1 MITVRKR
8 TSVDIVDLVELGVGL
23 VIEIEAEGEG
33 EGDIT
38 NVILERM
45 SVI

>member
-1 MITVRKR
+1 
-8 TSVDIVDLVELGVGL
+8 VDIVDLVELGAGL

>member
-1 MITVRKR
+1 M
-8 TSVDIVDLVELGVGL
+8 DIVDLVELGAGL

>member
-8 TSVDIVDLVELGVGL
+8 TSVDIVDLVELGV
-23 VIEIEAEGEG
+23 EIGAEGEG

-38 NVILERM
+38 NVIL
-45 SVI
+45 

>member
-8 TSVDIVDLVELGVGL
+8 TSVDIVDLVELGAGL